1 MCLSVCVC
9 LYLCLSASVS
19 GFFRRDYIASRSDN
33 PKKHADLSFSISL
46 SLWLELRVSESAR
59 FCMLTH
65 ARMRVCDPCPP
76 LYVRARVSVHARV
89 NTHACVRACGSY
101 C

>member
-46 SLWLELRVSESAR
+46 SLSLSLAG
-59 FCMLTH
+59 T
-65 ARMRVCDPCPP
+65 PCVRERAF
-76 LYVRARVSVHARV
+76 LYAHTCA
-89 NTHACVRACGSY
+89 HACM
-101 C
+101 